1 MGYDWTQHL
10 KPDTMN
16 RRSGGAVAAGGG
28 LFVNTRAPKAL
39 RFDPAFYFRWAFDNV
54 INSLQYAETD
64 IEREWLLMV
73 YDVFVTADEDLNYL
87 SSIQKRAVAS
97 AESARQ
103 SAGGI

>member
-1 MGYDWTQHL
+1 MPYDWTQHL
-10 KPDTMN
+10 SSDRMS
-16 RRSGGAVAAGGG
+16 RSAGGAVARGGG
-28 LFVNTRAPKAL
+28 VFVNTRAPKAL

-54 INSLQYAETD
+54 INSLQFAETD
-64 IEREWLLMV
+64 IEKEWLLEL
-73 YDVFVTADEDLNYL
+73 YDVFVTVDEELNYL